1 MIIKILS
8 SASNFEGIDYSE
20 RKNDL
25 GKSQLLKAGNFEAL
39 GHHSG
44 VNRKADYIN
53 YMKLVCDANL
63 RVKKRQFHAVLS
75 VKGQSYSPEKLG
87 NIAEQYLKSMGY
99 GENPY
104 LIYFH
109 KDTNNNHV
117 HMVSTRVDKNGNK
130 VNDRF
135 EKLRSQKVLQQILD
149 QDPIQETRS
158 ALQQALDYNFSTK
171 AQFKLLLET
180 QGFKITETGEQLNI
194 IKYGTVQHKLKE
206 EDIEK
211 KIAVYTPPEDRIR
224 QLKAIFHKY
233 KKGMEMEAFT
243 QKMHSKFGLEL
254 IFHQHKN
261 HEQPYG
267 YTIIDHKKKQIF
279 KGAQVMPLKHLFMPV
294 SPEGKMQLLKAHLHQ
309 FDFEKQGFTQL
320 RNSLRLEG
328 FQISNKGEI
337 FSQTDQMLLSQ
348 LEKMQLDKL
357 KYNDRLTTASTFSFD
372 SEQEKAALAA
382 LFKVSMEGIKNLGT
396 VGRHQK
402 ADEELKNY
410 YRDMLLSA
418 GQASNLNEILTERKL
433 EIIQFQNKHF
443 LLDRNKNQLISLSGL
458 LNGYELD
465 MKLINIKNLDVP
477 FQQDINLKS
486 ASNTLNPWLQIFDL
500 AIQESGEDDSTRRR
514 KRKQRQL

>member
-25 GKSQLLKAGNFEAL
+25 GKSQLIKAGNFEAL
-39 GHHSG
+39 GHYSG

-53 YMKLVCDANL
+53 YMKLVCDANP

-87 NIAEQYLKSMGY
+87 NFAEQYLKSMGY

-104 LIYFH
+104 LIYAH
-109 KDTNNNHV
+109 GDTDNNHV
-117 HMVSTRVDKNGNK
+117 HMVSTRVDKNGHK

-135 EKLRSQKVLQQILD
+135 EKIRSQKVLQQILN
-149 QDPIQETRS
+149 QDPILETQS
-158 ALQQALDYNFSTK
+158 AVQQAMDYNFSTK

-211 KIAVYTPPEDRIR
+211 RTSAYTPPEDRIR

-233 KKGMEMEAFT
+233 KKGMEAFT

-267 YTIIDHKKKQIF
+267 YTIIDHKKKQVF
-279 KGAQVMPLKHLFMPV
+279 KGAQVMPLKHLYMPV
-294 SPEGKMQLLKAHLHQ
+294 SPEGKIRLLKAHLHQ
-309 FDFEKQGFTQL
+309 FDFEMHGFTQL

-357 KYNDRLTTASTFSFD
+357 KYNDRLTTASTFAFD

-382 LFKVSMEGIKNLGT
+382 LFRVNMEDIKNPGT
-396 VGRHQK
+396 ANRHQK
-402 ADEELKNY
+402 TDEELKNY
-410 YRDMLLSA
+410 YRDMLLNA
-418 GQASNLNEILTERKL
+418 GQASNLNEILTERKM
-433 EIIQFQNKHF
+433 EIIQFQNNHF
-443 LLDRNKNQLISLSGL
+443 LLDRNKNQLITLTSL
-458 LNGYELD
+458 LNGHELD
-465 MKLINIKNLDVP
+465 MKSVYIKNLDDASR
-477 FQQDINLKS
+477 QDINLKS